1 MTRSW
6 FRLYHGGQIS
16 TDGVVVRDDCK
27 SAILRLN
34 SVNSIEV
41 FILNYGHLDKAVQL
55 MHQLQSCL
63 VNVTILSAECATD
76 DCGKH
81 NSSSIVRR
89 PGTDFYSALWNEVVK
104 RSDAAIVGLVTGDVE
119 IPDVQLLIQRAVD
132 VFTQNSEQA
141 WIYAPDVCYTHF
153 RYRREALKLVSNS
166 CYEVPTTDSTCWF
179 LRRECL
185 QAIGR
190 VDTSINK
197 FGYGLDILASLYAK
211 ERGKLCV
218 RDFGVEIIHP
228 KSKGYSDK
236 EAQEQERAWVKSL
249 GLPDRFFAL
258 KRQAQKLIDR
268 RNPKVSYCTTTMG
281 RLHHLWLTLN
291 SNLHN
296 NQYSDVEFVV
306 LDYGSQDGV
315 EEWVQQAFP
324 DELKSGRLQF
334 YRISWPTKFHAAHA
348 KNCAHRLAHGEIV
361 ANVDADTFVLPEYG
375 QMLREHLEAG
385 SKSCVR
391 LLPPDR
397 SQFSLCGRIAMR
409 REDLI
414 RLGGYNESLQGYGFE
429 DTNLLERAQR
439 LGLKVNGLSSAYA
452 ACLEHSDSERTV
464 NYDNKSTLAG
474 RELNL
479 ARARAEMKTGYY
491 ANAGRAWGDL
501 ESDPYAQECSDF
513 GLASVEQL
521 G

>member
-1 MTRSW
+1 MPPN
-6 FRLYHGGQIS
+6 LYSSGN
-16 TDGVVVRDDCK
+16 C
-27 SAILRLN
+27 
-34 SVNSIEV
+34 VNSIEV
-41 FILNYGHLDKAVQL
+41 FIINYGHLDKAVTL
-55 MHQLQSCL
+55 VEQLQSCL
-63 VNVTILSAECATD
+63 VEVTILSAECATD
-76 DCGKH
+76 DCGKPS
-81 NSSSIVRR
+81 NVKIVRR
-89 PGTDFYSALWNEVVK
+89 PSTDFYSALWNEVVS
-104 RSDAAIVGLVTGDVE
+104 RSKAPIVGIITGDVE
-119 IPDVQLLIQRAVD
+119 VPDVQFLIQRAAK
-132 VFTQNSEQA
+132 FFAQHGESA
-141 WIYAPDVCYTHF
+141 WIYAPDVDYTHF
-153 RYRREALKLVSNS
+153 RYRRQALGLYSNS
-166 CYEVPTTDSTCWF
+166 CYTVPTTDSTCWF

-218 RDFGVEIIHP
+218 RDFGVEVIHP
-228 KSKGYSDK
+228 ESKGYSDK
-236 EAQEQERAWVKSL
+236 DAQQQEKAWVKSL
-249 GLPDRFFAL
+249 GLTDRFFAL

-268 RNPKVSYCTTTMG
+268 RNPKISYCTTTMG
-281 RLHHLWLTLN
+281 RLHHLWLTLS
-291 SNLHN
+291 SNLHH

-306 LDYGSQDGV
+306 LDYGSQDGAA
-315 EEWVQQAFP
+315 EWVQQAFP
-324 DELKSGRLQF
+324 DELKSGLLQF
-334 YRISWPTKFHAAHA
+334 YRLPWPAKFHAAHA

-385 SKSCVR
+385 SKNCVR

-397 SQFSLCGRIAMR
+397 SQFSLCGRIAIR
-409 REDLI
+409 REDFI

-429 DTNLLERAQR
+429 DTNLHERAQR
-439 LGLKVNGLSSAYA
+439 LGLETIGLSSAYA

-464 NYDNKSTLAG
+464 NYDNKSTLSG

-501 ESDPYAQECSDF
+501 ESDPYAQERSDF
-513 GLASVEQL
+513 ELASKGQL

>member
-1 MTRSW
+1 M
-6 FRLYHGGQIS
+6 
-16 TDGVVVRDDCK
+16 
-27 SAILRLN
+27 N
-34 SVNSIEV
+34 NIEV
-41 FILNYGHLDKAVQL
+41 FILNYGHLDSAVQL
-55 MHQLQSCL
+55 MDKLQSCL
-63 VNVTILSAECATD
+63 VSVTVLSAECATD
-76 DCGKH
+76 DYGKH
-81 NSSSIVRR
+81 SNVPIVRR
-89 PGTDFYSALWNEVVK
+89 PSTDFYSALWNAVVV
-104 RSDAAIVGLVTGDVE
+104 RSKAEIVGIITGDVAV
-119 IPDVQLLIQRAVD
+119 PDVELLVQRASAF
-132 VFTQNSEQA
+132 FTQQGENA
-141 WIYAPDVCYTHF
+141 WIYAPDVNYTHF
-153 RYRREALKLVSNS
+153 RYRRQALRLIANS

-185 QAIGR
+185 QNIGR
-190 VDTSINK
+190 IDTSINK
-197 FGYGLDILASLYAK
+197 FGYGLDVLASLYAK

-236 EAQEQERAWVKSL
+236 EAEKQEKAWVESL
-249 GLPDRFFAL
+249 NLTDRFFSL
-258 KRQAQKLIDR
+258 KRQAQRLIDR
-268 RNPKVSYCTTTMG
+268 RNPKISYCTTTMG
-281 RLHHLWLTLN
+281 RLHHLWLTLS
-291 SNLHN
+291 SNLQH

-315 EEWVQQAFP
+315 AEWVQQAFP

-334 YRISWPTKFHAAHA
+334 YRLPWPSKFHAAHA

-385 SKSCVR
+385 ANNCVR

-409 REDLI
+409 REDFI
-414 RLGGYNESLQGYGFE
+414 RLGGYNENLQGYGYE

-439 LGLKVNGLSSAYA
+439 LGLKIIGLSSAYA

-464 NYDNKSTLAG
+464 NYENKSTLAG
-474 RELNL
+474 RESNL
-479 ARARAEMKTGYY
+479 ARARAEIKTGYY
-491 ANAGRAWGDL
+491 ANSGRAWGDL

-513 GLASVEQL
+513 GLASKEPL
-521 G
+521 D

>member
-1 MTRSW
+1 M
-6 FRLYHGGQIS
+6 Q
-16 TDGVVVRDDCK
+16 
-27 SAILRLN
+27 
-34 SVNSIEV
+34 V
-41 FILNYGHLDKAVQL
+41 FVFNYGHLSNAAKL
-55 MHQLQSCL
+55 TTRLHKQSIVATL
-63 VNVTILSAECATD
+63 LSAECVGDAFD
-76 DCGKH
+76 SYS
-81 NSSSIVRR
+81 NIRIFPR
-89 PGTDFYSALWNEVVK
+89 PSTDFYSALWNEVIA
-104 RSDAAIVGLVTGDVE
+104 SSTAEIVGVITGDVE
-119 IPDVQLLIQRAVD
+119 VPDVQLLIQRAAEF
-132 VFTQNSEQA
+132 FTRHGENA
-141 WIYAPDVCYTHF
+141 WIYAPDVGYTHF
-153 RYRREALKLVSNS
+153 RYRRQSLRLIANG

-197 FGYGLDILASLYAK
+197 FGYGLDILASLHAK

-228 KSKGYSDK
+228 KSKGYSDQ

-249 GLPDRFFAL
+249 GLTDRFFAL

-281 RLHHLWLTLN
+281 RLHHLWLTLS
-291 SNLHN
+291 SNLHH

-306 LDYGSQDGV
+306 LDYGSQDGAA
-315 EEWVQQAFP
+315 EWVQQAFP

-334 YRISWPTKFHAAHA
+334 YRLPWPSKFHAAHA

-385 SKSCVR
+385 SKNCVR

-397 SQFSLCGRIAMR
+397 SQFSLCGRIAIR
-409 REDLI
+409 REDFI

-429 DTNLLERAQR
+429 DTNLHERAQR
-439 LGLKVNGLSSAYA
+439 LGLETIGLSSAYA

-501 ESDPYAQECSDF
+501 ESDPYAQERSDF
-513 GLASVEQL
+513 ELASKGQL